1 MADAVV
7 NQEPVD
13 LQDILYSKSK
23 AILANMLAPELK
35 EGKANNYKIAKVERQ
50 RGFSTVTIQL
60 TKDPEV
66 DIDDATPEQI
76 KEVTVDYEHH
86 SLADVVTHFLGKGPY
101 TVSELPASIADVQAF
116 IATKTDKLSLASG
129 VTALFNGAEAS
140 LFVNDSKDLRFWGN
154 AHLTFEVVEGGE
166 PEEPG
171 KS

>member
-13 LQDILYSKSK
+13 LQEILYSKSQM
-23 AILANMLAPELK
+23 ILANMLAPELK
-35 EGKANNYKIAKVERQ
+35 TGKANNYKIVKVERM
-50 RGFSTVTIQL
+50 RGYSAVTVQL

-66 DIDDATPEQI
+66 DIDTATADQI

-86 SLADVVTHFLGKGPY
+86 SLADVIQHFLGAGPHP
-101 TVSELPASIADVQAF
+101 VSELPASIEDVQAF
-116 IATKTDKLSLASG
+116 IAGKTDKLSVETG
-129 VTALFNGAEAS
+129 ITALFDGNEVS
-140 LFVNDSKDLRFWGN
+140 LFVNDNKDLRFYGN
-154 AHLTFEVVEGGE
+154 AHLTFEVVEGGL